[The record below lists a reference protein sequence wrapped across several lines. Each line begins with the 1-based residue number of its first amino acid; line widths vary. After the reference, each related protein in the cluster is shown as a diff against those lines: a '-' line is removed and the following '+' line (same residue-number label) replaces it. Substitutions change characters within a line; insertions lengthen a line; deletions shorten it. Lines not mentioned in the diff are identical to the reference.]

1 MHIKITLNTS
11 TKILYAGRNHRPLT
25 TTVQLYARYSTAWLV
40 IWFAIMPRYNS
51 LYWLFQRA
59 RSSIYNYS
67 CYYKKL
73 ERSSDWRSQITA
85 IIFCTEFVFTFE
97 PSKPKQRWHSKAQKY
112 ESLLLIRIFRRLM
125 YCYVSNYYFVLI
137 SKLFIRSPF
146 LLPKISTEYWNRR
159 SR

>member
-67 CYYKKL
+67 CYYKN
-73 ERSSDWRSQITA
+73 WRSQITA

-97 PSKPKQRWHSKAQKY
+97 PSKPKQRWHSKPQQKY
-112 ESLLLIRIFRRLM
+112 
-125 YCYVSNYYFVLI
+125 
-137 SKLFIRSPF
+137 KLDT
-146 LLPKISTEYWNRR
+146 KISYKIFLKSLKHLIYLIIAYILRPSNCTENITLICIAANSCRFL
-159 SR
+159 SV